1 MLFRGR
7 VGFKTF
13 KYSTTKEKSIPTCD
27 AHTPFTPRQTYRSK
41 KTQTER
47 KTITVNSIIEIAQC
61 FFFFALASSE
71 TTESPPEVDTGIIIP
86 LGETHSEWVIYFR
99 DCYTGKKIYM
109 FT

>member
-61 FFFFALASSE
+61 
-71 TTESPPEVDTGIIIP
+71 
-86 LGETHSEWVIYFR
+86 YFLR
-99 DCYTGKKIYM
+99 WPVQKLLSRHRKLTLVS
-109 FT
+109 

>member
-47 KTITVNSIIEIAQC
+47 KTITVNSIIESHSG
-61 FFFFALASSE
+61 FFFALASSE

-86 LGETHSEWVIYFR
+86 LGETHSERVISGIVFR
-99 DCYTGKKIYM
+99 AVSR
-109 FT
+109 